1 MKLFIKNMVCSRCK
15 MVVKSELEKLGLH
28 PINIELGEIEIQET
42 NIDSLKDV
50 LLQNLHLIGFDI
62 LDDKRSKTIEKIKT
76 LIVELVHHSE
86 EALTINLSE
95 YISEQL
101 HQNYH
106 YLSNLF
112 TEMHGTTIEYYYIT
126 QKIERAKELLIYD
139 ELSLSEIAFRL
150 NYRSVAHLSK
160 QFKKVIG
167 LTATH
172 FKQLK
177 IKKRKPIEEL

>member
-1 MKLFIKNMVCSRCK
+1 MKLFIKNMVCNRCK
-15 MVVKSELEKLGLH
+15 IVVKSELEKIGLH
-28 PINIELGEIEIQET
+28 TICIELGEIEIQET
-42 NIDSLKDV
+42 NIDSIKDV

-62 LDDKRSKTIEKIKT
+62 LDDRRSKTIEKIKI

-86 EALTINLSE
+86 EVLTINLSD

-101 HQNYH
+101 NQNYH

-112 TEMHGTTIEYYYIT
+112 AEMHGTTIEHYYIT

-150 NYRSVAHLSK
+150 DYKSVAHLSK
-160 QFKKVIG
+160 QFKKVTG
-167 LTATH
+167 LTATY

-177 IKKRKPIEEL
+177 IKNRKPIEDL